1 MRPTR
6 TALRVAMGWLALGI
20 ATAFVRELQLPFL
33 IAGGGMVVLAL
44 IDVITLLRRPLPTLT
59 RVLPQVMG
67 LGERYAV
74 ELSLQSDRK
83 ERVVVHDHTPEGG
96 VAEGLPATLELR
108 PDRVACITY
117 HFRPT
122 SRGSLRFPTTSVLL
136 TGTLGLIE
144 QERHIG
150 SATETRAYPNFRRVA
165 SNASF
170 GEAALYQ
177 GVQLQRRRGQGTE
190 FHQLREYREGD
201 SPRAIDWKAVARRR
215 QMISRE
221 YRSEQNQNVVFLLDC
236 GRRMRAHDGEL
247 SLLDQALNALLLLS
261 YVALRQGDSVGVLTF
276 SGARRWLP
284 PTRGTA
290 GLQQVLQTIYD
301 LQSSTEPT
309 DFEEGVARLLAHQGR
324 RALIVVLTNLNDH
337 DARALSGPLL
347 TLRERHMVLVASLL
361 EPELRH
367 HLEQPVQ
374 TIDDALSALSTLGYL
389 DARRDARNRLSA
401 AGIHTLEAE
410 PSALPRKL
418 VEQYLRIKRAGSL

>member
-6 TALRVAMGWLALGI
+6 TALLVATGWLALGI
-20 ATAFVRELQLPFL
+20 AAAFARELQLPFF
-33 IAGGGMVVLAL
+33 IAGGSMVVLAL
-44 IDVITLLRRPLPTLT
+44 IDVITLMRRPLPTLT
-59 RVLPQVMG
+59 RALPQVMA

-83 ERVVVHDHTPEGG
+83 ERVVVHDHAPNSG
-96 VAEGLPATLELR
+96 VTEGLPATLTLW
-108 PDRVACITY
+108 PDRIARFAY

-122 SRGSLRFPTTSVLL
+122 SRGPLNFPTASVLL
-136 TGTLGLIE
+136 TGTLGLLE
-144 QERHIG
+144 QERRIG
-150 SATETRAYPNFRRVA
+150 TVTETRVYPNFRRVA
-165 SNASF
+165 AHTSL

-247 SLLDQALNALLLLS
+247 SLLDQSLDAMLALS
-261 YVALRQGDSVGVLTF
+261 YVALRLGDSVGVLTF
-276 SGARRWLP
+276 SGERRWLP

-290 GLQQVLQTIYD
+290 GLQQVLQATYD
-301 LQSSTEPT
+301 LQSSTAPT
-309 DFEEGVARLLAHQGR
+309 DFEEGVTRLLAQQGR

-337 DARALSGPLL
+337 DARALIAPLL
-347 TLRERHMVLVASLL
+347 TLRQRHMVLVASML

-367 HLEQPVQ
+367 QLEQPVQ
-374 TIDDALSALSTLGYL
+374 TLDDAVCALSTLSYL
-389 DARRDARNRLSA
+389 DARRGARDQLSA
-401 AGIHTLEAE
+401 AGAHTLEAE
-410 PSALPRKL
+410 PAALPGKL
-418 VEQYLRIKRAGSL
+418 VEHYMRIKRAGAL